1 MSFTSRIEKQLIR
14 HMLVLCFI
22 IFWYV
27 LNLLVNNKLIFWFI
41 SKQKSTIETLFF
53 FVRTLAVNMIWLHHY
68 TKLVYKQKQI
78 IRIFIIVKE
87 KLYYKKSN

>member
-27 LNLLVNNKLIFWFI
+27 LNLLVNNKLVFWFI
-41 SKQKSTIETLFF
+41 RKQKSTIETLFF